1 MSIPRVHMEQALAEG
16 AECALT
22 PAQAH
27 HLGVVLR
34 RAPGAALRAFNA
46 TDGEFEAE
54 LTALRKE
61 RGAVRIGPRRR
72 EPVVEPELRA
82 LIAGLKRDAMG
93 WAVEKATELGATR
106 IIPVLTRRCVAE
118 GGKTERLATIA
129 RGAAEQCERLSVPVV
144 DPARPLHAVLDAW
157 DGAPLLVAAER
168 RESRPL
174 LEFLPGLSAPCAFL
188 VGPEGGFERA
198 ELDDL
203 ARRPFVSLASLGPRI
218 LRAETALVAGLS
230 AMSLSLDHPPDASG
244 TRAPHV
250 QPRPG

>member
-1 MSIPRVHMEQALAEG
+1 MEQALEPG
-16 AECALT
+16 AEVPLT

-46 TDGEFEAE
+46 RDGEFAAE
-54 LTALRKE
+54 LSALRKD
-61 RGAVRIGPRRR
+61 RGAVRLGERLRAPA
-72 EPVVEPELRA
+72 PEPELRA
-82 LIAGLKRDAMG
+82 LIASLKRDAMG

-106 IIPVLTRRCVAE
+106 IMPVLTRRCVAE
-118 GGKTERLATIA
+118 GGKTERLAAIA
-129 RGAAEQCERLSVPVV
+129 RGAAEQCERLSVPMV
-144 DPARPLHAVLDAW
+144 DEARPLHAVLAAW
-157 DGAPLLVAAER
+157 DGAPLVVAAER
-168 RESRPL
+168 REARPIL
-174 LEFLPGLSAPCAFL
+174 AIVDEISAPCGFL
-188 VGPEGGFERA
+188 VGPEGGFERV

-218 LRAETALVAGLS
+218 LRAETALVVGLS
-230 AMSLSLDHPPDASG
+230 AMSLSLDRPRDAAG